1 MQLLVFSDSH
11 GKWERMKEMVARCRA
26 EVVLFLG
33 DGLRDF
39 EALAD
44 AVPQGT
50 MLLAVRGNCD
60 GLSDGMPAERIF
72 ALEGIRILMLHGHTR
87 SVKSGTEALE
97 AHAVGQNIDLIL
109 YGHTHMSDDRYLLSQ
124 GAAKPI
130 HIFNPG
136 SIGGAL
142 GTATFGTVEI
152 RGGQL
157 LTNIVSYKE
166 MI

>member
-11 GKWERMKEMVARCRA
+11 GKWERMKEMLARCRA

-87 SVKSGTEALE
+87 SVKNGTEALE
-97 AHAVGQNIDLIL
+97 AYAVGQNIDLIL
-109 YGHTHMSDDRYLLSQ
+109 YGHTHIPDDRYLLSED
-124 GAAKPI
+124 GVKPL

-142 GTATFGTVEI
+142 NTATFGTVEV